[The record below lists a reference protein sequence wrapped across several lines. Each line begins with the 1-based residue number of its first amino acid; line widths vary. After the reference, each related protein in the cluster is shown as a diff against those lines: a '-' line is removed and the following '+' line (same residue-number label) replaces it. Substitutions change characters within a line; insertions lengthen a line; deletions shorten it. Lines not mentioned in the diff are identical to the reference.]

1 MDAVT
6 VNHFFLV
13 VALLVGSSVL
23 LSSLSSRLG
32 IPILVIFLG
41 VGMLAGENGPGGIHF
56 ADYSIAYLIGN
67 LALAIILLD
76 GGMRTKVSSFRVA
89 LGPALS
95 LATLGVLLTTGLTGL
110 VAAWLFDI
118 DLMQGMLIGAIVGST
133 DAAAVFSLL
142 GGRSLNQRVGATL
155 EIESGSNDPMAVFLT
170 VTLIEMLATGQQADG
185 WLFVW
190 SLIKQFGIGTAFGF
204 TGGWLIWKVNNR
216 AELAPGLY
224 PLLTVSGGLLI
235 FSVTTAMG
243 GSGILAVYLAGLLL
257 GNQVVRSRST
267 TLSVLDGLTWL
278 SQICMFVVLGLL
290 VTPSNLLPIAVPALL
305 LAGWMILFARPL
317 AVWLSLLPFKNFSAR
332 ERWFISWVGLR
343 GAVPIILAVFP
354 MMAGLP
360 NAQLFFNVAFF
371 VVLVSLL
378 LQGSSLPIAS
388 RLARVVVPPT
398 PTPISRSAVE
408 IHPESEWELFIY
420 QLGADKWCIGSPLRD
435 LHMPKG
441 TRISALFRDET
452 LQHPSGSTVLEAGD
466 ILCVIAHEV
475 DLPALGELF
484 SQAPEE
490 QSPQRFF
497 GDFQL
502 DGAVR
507 LSALA
512 PIYGLT
518 LDGVDDQSLGDYLSQ
533 ELGDKLVVGDQL
545 DWQGIRWT
553 VADMEDH
560 EVRRVGV
567 RLLGELEEE

>member
-1 MDAVT
+1 
-6 VNHFFLV
+6 
-13 VALLVGSSVL
+13 
-23 LSSLSSRLG
+23 
-32 IPILVIFLG
+32 
-41 VGMLAGENGPGGIHF
+41 
-56 ADYSIAYLIGN
+56 
-67 LALAIILLD
+67 
-76 GGMRTKVSSFRVA
+76 
-89 LGPALS
+89 
-95 LATLGVLLTTGLTGL
+95 
-110 VAAWLFDI
+110 
-118 DLMQGMLIGAIVGST
+118 
-133 DAAAVFSLL
+133 
-142 GGRSLNQRVGATL
+142 
-155 EIESGSNDPMAVFLT
+155 
-170 VTLIEMLATGQQADG
+170 
-185 WLFVW
+185 
-190 SLIKQFGIGTAFGF
+190 
-204 TGGWLIWKVNNR
+204 
-216 AELAPGLY
+216 
-224 PLLTVSGGLLI
+224 
-235 FSVTTAMG
+235 
-243 GSGILAVYLAGLLL
+243 
-257 GNQVVRSRST
+257 
-267 TLSVLDGLTWL
+267 
-278 SQICMFVVLGLL
+278 
-290 VTPSNLLPIAVPALL
+290 
-305 LAGWMILFARPL
+305 
-317 AVWLSLLPFKNFSAR
+317 
-332 ERWFISWVGLR
+332 
-343 GAVPIILAVFP
+343 
-354 MMAGLP
+354 
-360 NAQLFFNVAFF
+360 
-371 VVLVSLL
+371 
-378 LQGSSLPIAS
+378 
-388 RLARVVVPPT
+388 

-441 TRISALFRDET
+441 TRISALFRGET
-452 LQHPSGSTVLEAGD
+452 LLHPSGSTVLEAGD